1 MDWDYLFIRKNMKN
15 KNKRCYLFKFVKIYE
30 KESIKLDLV
39 LYMRSSNIEL
49 IKQYTQKHFKISTIF
64 YSKVIPN
71 CFIVVGEYCN
81 SK

>member
-1 MDWDYLFIRKNMKN
+1 MKN
-15 KNKRCYLFKFVKIYE
+15 KNKRCYLFKLVKIYE

-49 IKQYTQKHFKISTIF
+49 IKQYAQKYFEISTIF

>member
-1 MDWDYLFIRKNMKN
+1 MKN
-15 KNKRCYLFKFVKIYE
+15 KNKRYYLFKLVKTYE
-30 KESIKLDLV
+30 KESINLDLV

-49 IKQYTQKHFKISTIF
+49 IKRYTQKYFKISTIF

-71 CFIVVGEYCN
+71 CFIVIGEYCN